1 MPETMPE
8 EPKQGEAASASG
20 GKVVTQERLRPPP
33 VEAAQEGRSGK
44 SADEIKPASE
54 VQGGPQTSFTFP
66 GMEASPFDALSD
78 MSLEEN
84 YLEILSPTL
93 GSLGFSIANSFIP
106 DPISGDLHEFTLVSR
121 QDQDKRML
129 IRIADAILDNPNRLH
144 RAMLKEII
152 ELFADVFQ
160 AEARIFIVYERPPNA
175 VIELVLKESAR
186 QKGILLGFIPSS
198 KFRDLMPVS
207 ETFRLRIVQDI
218 LLLES
223 PATSPTARAVEVAP
237 EKPAIANIQRT
248 EILRLAEIV
257 SDHPSFRDDKSHRRN
272 LVEIAELDEIFENFN
287 FDRGPWDVA
296 YELIDKTL
304 DHGIVQKTGQHACLM
319 FLQAFCTLEKD
330 LPGEEKNY
338 ILSILDKYDFG
349 QG

>member
-1 MPETMPE
+1 VPETMPD
-8 EPKQGEAASASG
+8 EPKPGETASASG
-20 GKVVTQERLRPPP
+20 GKVETQERLQPPP
-33 VEAAQEGRSGK
+33 VAAAQEGLSGK
-44 SADEIKPASE
+44 TAEEVKPASE

-84 YLEILSPTL
+84 FLEILSPTL

-160 AEARIFIVYERPPNA
+160 AEARIFIVHERPPNA

-186 QKGILLGFIPSS
+186 QRGILLGWIPSS
-198 KFRDLMPVS
+198 KLRDLTPIS

-218 LLLES
+218 LLLEGHLS
-223 PATSPTARAVEVAP
+223 AAPARAVEAAP
-237 EKPAIANIQRT
+237 AKPAISNIQRS
-248 EILRLAEIV
+248 EIQRLAEIV

-272 LVEIAELDEIFENFN
+272 LVEIAEIDDIFENFN

-304 DHGIVQKTGQHACLM
+304 DHGIMQKTGQHACLM
-319 FLQAFCTLEKD
+319 FLRAFCSLEKD
-330 LPGEEKNY
+330 LPGGQKNY

-349 QG
+349 Q

>member
-1 MPETMPE
+1 VPETIPE
-8 EPKQGEAASASG
+8 ESKQGEAASASG
-20 GKVVTQERLRPPP
+20 SKVETQERLQPPP
-33 VEAAQEGRSGK
+33 VAPVQEGSSGK
-44 SADEIKPASE
+44 TADAMRPASE

-66 GMEASPFDALSD
+66 EMEASPFDALSD
-78 MSLEEN
+78 MSLEAD

-93 GSLGFSIANSFIP
+93 SSLGFNIANSFIP

-160 AEARIFIVYERPPNA
+160 AEARIFIVHERPPNA

-186 QKGILLGFIPSS
+186 QRGILLGFVPSS
-198 KFRDLMPVS
+198 KFRDLTPIS

-218 LLLES
+218 LLLEGRE
-223 PATSPTARAVEVAP
+223 PAPTAHAVEPAP
-237 EKPAIANIQRT
+237 AKPAISNIQRS

-272 LVEIAELDEIFENFN
+272 LVEISELDEIFENFN

-304 DHGIVQKTGQHACLM
+304 DHGLVQKTGQHACVM
-319 FLQAFCTLEKD
+319 FLKAFCTLEKD